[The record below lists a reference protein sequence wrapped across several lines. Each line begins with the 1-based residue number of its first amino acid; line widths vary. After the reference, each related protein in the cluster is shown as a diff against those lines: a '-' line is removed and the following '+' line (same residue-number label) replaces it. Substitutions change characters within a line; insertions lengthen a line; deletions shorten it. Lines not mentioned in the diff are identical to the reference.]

1 MNNSTNCS
9 CDSDMSLTEHN
20 EIKIADGIKTY
31 YPPIICVIG
40 LSGNILAVA
49 VLSRAKNRRS
59 TTGVMLLAL
68 AVTDII
74 VLLTSVLLAWIE
86 FVFEEYIRNLSSAGC
101 KILTFLTYFSLQL
114 SAWILVMIT
123 SERIF
128 SVIVPHRVKKLITR
142 KRVLISLVSL
152 ILGLAGLNCHLLYGL
167 QVAYNTV
174 FNKTVCKVASAH
186 EHFMFKVWPWIDFSV
201 SFAFPGLV
209 FLIGNIVIITR
220 LKSSSR
226 RSSAMTSTNG
236 DGSQS
241 NRERSKK
248 IKHINYFS
256 VMTVILNF
264 AFLILVAPFSIFAI
278 GQPYWFPIAEMTVK
292 RHAQLILISTILL
305 MLLYTNNAINFI
317 IYMLGGSK
325 LRKDFLSLCFRRRK
339 KHVYCSERTAS
350 SRASHSTQSAV
361 AGSQHSV
368 SSPQNSLS

>member
-1 MNNSTNCS
+1 
-9 CDSDMSLTEHN
+9 MSLTEQN
-20 EIKIADGIKTY
+20 EIKIAGGIKTY

-74 VLLTSVLLAWIE
+74 VLLTSVLIAWIE
-86 FVFEEYIRNLSSAGC
+86 FVFEEYIRNLSSASC

-152 ILGLAGLNCHLLYGL
+152 ILGLAGLNSHLLYGL
-167 QVAYNTV
+167 QVEYNTV

-236 DGSQS
+236 HGSHG
-241 NRERSKK
+241 EGSKK
-248 IKHINYFS
+248 SKHINYFS
-256 VMTVILNF
+256 VMAVILNF
-264 AFLILVAPFSIFAI
+264 AFLILVGPFSIFAI

-292 RHAQLILISTILL
+292 RHAQLILVSTILL
-305 MLLYTNNAINFI
+305 MLIYINNAINFI

-325 LRKDFLSLCFRRRK
+325 LRKDFLSLCFRSRK